1 MILERA
7 IVSDLLSKLISDGVD
22 ISKTAIQNFVEG
34 RYKPYQNL
42 YSQIYKILV
51 QVLHTITYHC
61 YEKNPERIYEAA
73 EILLREYRDHPAGGD
88 GMSCVQAC
96 LCSLHSREQ
105 PGYVRDADY
114 RCAGHGEIEP
124 GFLDCAYIPKRRSV
138 YLAAVSGLGERRAGT
153 GSVKGNLPNAGV
165 WKGGPE
171 RPHFGAGWF

>member
-1 MILERA
+1 MILEGA

-34 RYKPYQNL
+34 RYKSYQNL

-61 YEKNPERIYEAA
+61 YEKDPERIYEAA
-73 EILLREYRDHPAGGD
+73 EILLREYRDHPAGGGD
-88 GMSCVQAC
+88 K
-96 LCSLHSREQ
+96 HSPGRYLGTDDSEICEQ

-114 RCAGHGEIEP
+114 RCAGNGEIEP

-153 GSVKGNLPNAGV
+153 GSVKGDLPNAGV
-165 WKGGPE
+165 
-171 RPHFGAGWF
+171 